1 VIFYESRTKDEEKS
15 MTRMKELPRGDARE
29 LGFAPERLNR
39 IGKTMDA
46 AVAARA
52 IPGTVTLVA
61 RKGQVVHTHVTGRL
75 DLERDAKLSI
85 DSLFR
90 MYSQTKPITAAVLMT
105 LFEDGAFLLDEPV
118 SKWIPEFANPKVVA
132 YQQAP
137 ERVRGR
143 TLGGI
148 EPARREITIFD
159 LLTMTSGVAAM
170 SRTPAAHWPTLKG
183 AWEGTGF
190 APADTRFN
198 DPTNDYDD
206 LVLALAQNPLHSHPG
221 DTWQY
226 GSDFDVLTLFLTRL
240 TGKSLD
246 ALFREKILGPLGMN
260 DSAFYCR
267 ETDID
272 RLVTDHQWD
281 ANGKLTVRDRP
292 ETTEKL
298 GRSNRRLMS
307 GNGLFG
313 GLLSTPWD
321 YARFA
326 QMLANGGELDGVRIL
341 GRKTVELLSTNHIGA
356 RCIDLAVGPN
366 YGFGFGVCV
375 RKGIGGS
382 FTPGSPGTF
391 GWGGAAGTWFFVDP
405 VEELVGLFFTHVF
418 GYQFLPTADLFER
431 FEKLTYEA
439 LV

>member
-1 VIFYESRTKDEEKS
+1 MSNIRESNTKQ
-15 MTRMKELPRGDARE
+15 LPAGDARE
-29 LGFAPERLNR
+29 LGFAPERLAR

-46 AVAARA
+46 AVAART
-52 IPGTVTLVA
+52 IPGTATIVA
-61 RKGQVVHTHVTGRL
+61 RKGKVVHTHVTGKL
-75 DLERDAKLSI
+75 DMERPAPLAI

-105 LFEDGAFLLDEPV
+105 LFEDGLFLLDEPV
-118 SKWIPEFANPKVVA
+118 SKWIPEFANPKVIA
-132 YQQAP
+132 YPQAH
-137 ERVRGR
+137 ERVRGGL
-143 TLGGI
+143 TLGGL
-148 EPARREITIFD
+148 EAARREITIFD
-159 LLTMTSGVAAM
+159 LLTMTSGVAAN
-170 SRTPAAHWPTLKG
+170 SRTPTLHWPTLRG

-190 APADTRFN
+190 GPGDTRFN
-198 DPTNDYDD
+198 DPTNDYDE
-206 LVLALAQNPLHSHPG
+206 LVLSLARTPLHSHPG

-226 GSDFDVLTLFLTRL
+226 GSDFDVLSLFLTRL
-240 TGKSLD
+240 TGKNLD

-267 ETDID
+267 EENLG

-281 ANGKLTVRDRP
+281 ATGKLVTRDRP
-292 ETTEKL
+292 ETTEKA
-298 GRSNRRLMS
+298 GRSNRKLMS

-313 GLLSTPWD
+313 GLLCTPWD

-341 GRKTVELLSTNHIGA
+341 GRKSVELMSTNHIGD
-356 RCIDLAVGPN
+356 RNIDLGVGPN

-375 RKGIGGS
+375 RKGIGGT
-382 FTPGSPGTF
+382 FMPGSPGTW
-391 GWGGAAGTWFFVDP
+391 GWGGAAGTWFFIDP
-405 VEELVGLFFTHVF
+405 VEEIVGLFFTHVF

-431 FEKLTYEA
+431 FEKMTYEA

>member
-1 VIFYESRTKDEEKS
+1 MANTKQLNS
-15 MTRMKELPRGDARE
+15 GDPRE
-29 LGFAPERLNR
+29 LGFEPKRLDR
-39 IGKTMDA
+39 IGRTMDA
-46 AVAARA
+46 AVAARS
-52 IPGTVTLVA
+52 IPGTVTIVA
-61 RKGQVVHTHVTGRL
+61 RKGKVVHTHVTGKL

-90 MYSQTKPITAAVLMT
+90 MYSQTKPVTAAVLLT
-105 LFEDGAFLLDEPV
+105 LFEDGLFLLDEPV

-132 YQQAP
+132 YHQAE

-143 TLGGI
+143 TVAGF
-148 EPARREITIFD
+148 EAARREITIFD
-159 LLTMTSGVAAM
+159 LLTMTSGVASM
-170 SRTPAAHWPTLKG
+170 SRTPAVHWPTLRG
-183 AWEGTGF
+183 AWEGSGF
-190 APADTRFN
+190 APGDTRFN
-198 DPTNDYDD
+198 DPTND
-206 LVLALAQNPLHSHPG
+206 LRRHGASTGAEPAAFAPG
-221 DTWQY
+221 RHVAIRLGLRRADSCSSQ
-226 GSDFDVLTLFLTRL
+226 RL

-267 ETDID
+267 EADLP

-281 ANGKLTVRDRP
+281 AAGKLVVRDRP
-292 ETTEKL
+292 ETTEKA
-298 GRSNRRLMS
+298 GRNNRPLMS

-326 QMLANGGELDGVRIL
+326 QMLANGGELDGVRVL
-341 GRKTVELLSTNHIGA
+341 GRKTVELMSTNHIGD
-356 RCIDLAVGPN
+356 RNIDLAVGPN

-382 FTPGSPGTF
+382 YMPGSPGTF

-405 VEELVGLFFTHVF
+405 AEEVVGLFFTHVF

-431 FEKLTYEA
+431 FEKMTYEA